1 MKGFCCI
8 VIFQFLFIS
17 CINSDNETKNV
28 QIYYDLKGITFDRN
42 LRTCLVLPEVGCG
55 GCIDGA
61 VYFLNEN
68 KEFYRKE
75 QYRNMFILTAI
86 TSPKMTLRT
95 LNESSLDQ
103 YYCVW
108 DSTNRYLVKG
118 NNSIYPLILYLNEGK
133 IVKARYQSPFTEDV
147 FGTLE
152 KDIRK

>member
-1 MKGFCCI
+1 MKSYDS
-8 VIFQFLFIS
+8 FLS
-17 CINSDNETKNV
+17 
-28 QIYYDLKGITFDRN
+28 FD
-42 LRTCLVLPEVGCG
+42 
-55 GCIDGA
+55 
-61 VYFLNEN
+61 FLNEN

-108 DSTNRYLVKG
+108 DSTNRYLV
-118 NNSIYPLILYLNEGK
+118 I
-133 IVKARYQSPFTEDV
+133 
-147 FGTLE
+147 GTLE